1 MGGKEVGGL
10 DQGGLR
16 VHHVDAGI
24 VAFIVSHDQT
34 GIRMSAKALQHGG
47 QGAGATLAPHPAQ
60 LASLVSFIWVS
71 ICVPPLP
78 SAVLRLID
86 RFIARW
92 GYPDDLF
99 RLFRGHGGGNLALPT
114 HTGAAAAAQIPGHR
128 HGPGGKALG
137 FTELLAAD
145 RTEVG
150 VKRCNVCHLV
160 KVRVYSPSCSSAWT

>member
-24 VAFIVSHDQT
+24 VAFVVSHDQT

-99 RLFRGHGGGNLALPT
+99 RLFRGHGGGNLAPPQRTQVPQLLLRFRG
-114 HTGAAAAAQIPGHR
+114 TGMARAERPWASQSFLQRIAP
-128 HGPGGKALG
+128 KW
-137 FTELLAAD
+137 E
-145 RTEVG
+145 
-150 VKRCNVCHLV
+150 
-160 KVRVYSPSCSSAWT
+160 